1 MNRAQLI
8 QQIQQKKS
16 MLCIGLDVDMEKI
29 PAHLLAM
36 PNPIFEFNK
45 AVIDATHSYCVAYKP
60 NTAFYES
67 YGSVGFAA
75 LEKTVHYIKTNYPEQ
90 FVIIDAKRGD
100 IGNTALMYAK
110 AFLKNMPGDAITVA
124 PYMGEDSV
132 KPFMQLKDKWAV
144 VLGLTSNDGAK
155 DFQKLPLPKFN
166 AEGKIEVELL
176 CEVLMRKVAQW
187 GTIDNTMFVVG
198 ATQAVLIKAI
208 RQTIPNHF
216 LLIPGVGAQGGNL
229 QETIQNG
236 LIPNEYGMLI
246 NSSRGIIYA
255 SSGVDFANAAAIEAQ
270 KLQQQMS
277 EFIE

>member
-1 MNRAQLI
+1 MNRAQLVQNI
-8 QQIQQKKS
+8 TTKKS
-16 MLCIGLDVDMEKI
+16 MLCVGLDVDMEKI
-29 PAHLLAM
+29 PTHLLTTTD
-36 PNPIFEFNK
+36 PIFEFNK
-45 AVIDATHSYCVAYKP
+45 AIIDATHQYCVAYKP
-60 NTAFYES
+60 NTAFYEC
-67 YGSVGFAA
+67 YGSKGFAS
-75 LEKTVHYIKTNYPEQ
+75 LEKTVHYIKQHYPEQ

-100 IGNTALMYAK
+100 IGNTATMYAK
-110 AFLKNMPGDAITVA
+110 AFLQNMPGDAITVA

-132 KPFMQLKDKWAV
+132 KPFMQLPNKWAV
-144 VLGLTSNDGAK
+144 VLGLTSNSGAQ

-166 AEGKIEVELL
+166 AQGKIEVELL

-187 GTIDNTMFVVG
+187 GTVDNTMFVVG

-229 QETIQNG
+229 EETIKNG
-236 LIPNEYGMLI
+236 IIPNEYGMLI

-255 SSGVDFANAAAIEAQ
+255 SSGLDFATVAGLEAQ

-277 EFIE
+277 VFI